1 MVLFLLSFGGK
12 CLILHLE
19 NLPDVVGGH
28 GFAVDKAGGGPL
40 DNLEAK
46 VGAGHELE
54 YHVEHALA
62 ATEHGA
68 V

>member
-1 MVLFLLSFGGK
+1 M
-12 CLILHLE
+12 
-19 NLPDVVGGH
+19 GGH